1 MRRHTPA
8 AALPAVLL
16 LSLLACEAEKS
27 SNPLSPS
34 VAGPIPGVQIT
45 PPKLLEPAQGFKYKE
60 SQQPIKLL
68 IENASSTGVRTVR
81 YMFEVATDTDF
92 TTKVYARSGVPA
104 GEGGRT
110 SVQIDR
116 LDLGRA
122 YYWRAKADDGAN
134 SSLFSSAQFEVLPKP
149 FLGAPGL
156 VAPVNGDRAAS
167 RRPTLTVNNADRNAA
182 VGGVDY
188 EFQIGDGPEFRGA
201 CGRGSRGRNAGAVE
215 VRVPAS
221 TSPTI
226 GCTTGARARTDR
238 ETTGA
243 WAGSPDVPHPAW
255 PSPRRRRHRHRAPR
269 PVDRAIRATP
279 RPSSSASARNTGT
292 CRTIKWRAFMRAV
305 AHSLNA
311 NGIGGGP
318 FGILRKSGGT
328 NCGGYSCD
336 VLCSGS
342 GGAQR
347 QYDMLGD
354 IDGAQNPGWSGPNT
368 LPGIRVDVCE
378 VQ

>member
-68 IENASSTGVRTVR
+68 IENASSTGVRTVS

-92 TTKVYARSGVPA
+92 TTKVFARSGVPA

-167 RRPTLTVNNADRNAA
+167 RRPTLTLNNADRNAA
-182 VGGVDY
+182 IGEVDY
-188 EFQIGDGPEFRGA
+188 EFQIGTDQSFA
-201 CGRGSRGRNAGAVE
+201 ALAAAGVVDETPGQSQFVSNVDLAND
-215 VRVPAS
+215 RVYYWR
-221 TSPTI
+221 
-226 GCTTGARARTDR
+226 ARATDH

-243 WAGSPDVPHPAW
+243 WAGTQSFRTPVAVATPAPTPT
-255 PSPRRRRHRHRAPR
+255 PSPAPGGPCNSSNPETIVQCERAKYGHMSH
-269 PVDRAIRATP
+269 DQMAAL
-279 RPSSSASARNTGT
+279 
-292 CRTIKWRAFMRAV
+292 MRAV

-318 FGILRKSGGT
+318 FGILRKSSGT

-336 VLCSGS
+336 VPVQRVRQRSAPVRRARRHRR
-342 GGAQR
+342 GAESR
-347 QYDMLGD
+347 LERPEH
-354 IDGAQNPGWSGPNT
+354 ASRHP
-368 LPGIRVDVCE
+368 RRCV
-378 VQ
+378 

>member
-8 AALPAVLL
+8 AALPAILL

-27 SNPLSPS
+27 SSPLSPS
-34 VAGPIPGVQIT
+34 VAGPIPGVSIT

-68 IENASSTGVRTVR
+68 IENASSNGVRPVS

-134 SSLFSSAQFEVLPKP
+134 SSLFATAQFEVLPKP
-149 FLGAPGL
+149 FVAAPGL
-156 VAPVNGDRAAS
+156 VAPVNGDRTAS

-182 VGGVDY
+182 VGEIDY
-188 EFQIGDGPEFRGA
+188 EFQVGTDQSFTGLA
-201 CGRGSRGRNAGAVE
+201 SAGVVDESPGQTRFVTDVDLTADRVYYWR
-215 VRVPAS
+215 VRA
-221 TSPTI
+221 
-226 GCTTGARARTDR
+226 TDR
-238 ETTGA
+238 ETTGP
-243 WAGSPDVPHPAW
+243 WAATQSFRTPVAVATPA
-255 PSPRRRRHRHRAPR
+255 PSPSPTPGGPCNSSNPEAIVQCERAKYGHMSH
-269 PVDRAIRATP
+269 DQMA
-279 RPSSSASARNTGT
+279 
-292 CRTIKWRAFMRAV
+292 AFMRAV

-336 VLCSGS
+336 VLCAGSGS
-342 GGAQR
+342 GQR
-347 QYDMLGD
+347 QYDVLGD
-354 IDGAQNPGWSGPNT
+354 IDGAQNPGWNGPNT

>member
-1 MRRHTPA
+1 MRRHTFA

-16 LSLLACEAEKS
+16 LSLLGCEAQKS
-27 SNPLSPS
+27 SSPLSPS
-34 VAGPIPGVQIT
+34 VAGPIPGVEIT
-45 PPKLLEPAQGFKYKE
+45 PPKLLEPAQGIKYKE

-68 IENASSTGVRTVR
+68 IENASSNGVRPVS
-81 YMFEVATDTDF
+81 YLFEVATDTEF

-134 SSLFSSAQFEVLPKP
+134 SSQFSTAQFEVLPKP
-149 FLGAPGL
+149 FLAAPAL
-156 VAPVNGDRAAS
+156 VAPINNDRVAS
-167 RRPTLTVNNADRNAA
+167 RRPTLTVGNADRNSAI
-182 VGGVDY
+182 GEIGY
-188 EFQIGDGPEFRGA
+188 EFQVATDQSFTGLVA
-201 CGRGSRGRNAGAVE
+201 AGVVDETPGQTNFSPDNDLATDRVHYWR
-215 VRVPAS
+215 VRAS
-221 TSPTI
+221 
-226 GCTTGARARTDR
+226 DR
-238 ETTGA
+238 ETTGP
-243 WAGSPDVPHPAW
+243 WAGTQSFRTPVAVAAPA
-255 PSPRRRRHRHRAPR
+255 PSPGPAPGGPCNSSNPESIVKCERAKYGHMSH
-269 PVDRAIRATP
+269 DQMA
-279 RPSSSASARNTGT
+279 
-292 CRTIKWRAFMRAV
+292 AFMRAV
-305 AHSLNA
+305 SHSLNA

-336 VLCSGS
+336 VLCAGSGS
-342 GGAQR
+342 GQR
-347 QYDMLGD
+347 QYDVLGD
-354 IDGAQNPGWSGPNT
+354 IDGAQSPGWNGPNT